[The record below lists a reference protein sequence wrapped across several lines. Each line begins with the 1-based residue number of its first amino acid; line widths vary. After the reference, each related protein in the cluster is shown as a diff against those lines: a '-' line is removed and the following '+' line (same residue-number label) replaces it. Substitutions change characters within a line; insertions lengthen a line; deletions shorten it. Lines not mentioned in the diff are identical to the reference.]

1 MRINSLLSPG
11 AEPIKPPFE
20 GIDSDKIFTLRNIP
34 DMDKIVAKTKNAQ
47 NFASCRWWFIGLEVA
62 RKSD

>member
-1 MRINSLLSPG
+1 MLSPG

-20 GIDSDKIFTLRNIP
+20 GINSDKIYTLRNIP

-47 NFASCRWWFIGLEVA
+47 NFVVVGGGFIGLEVA
-62 RKSD
+62 ENLD